1 MRPDTLLIHAGE
13 PRPRDGGA
21 VAMPIYQSSTFE
33 ETEARGYHDIRYAR
47 LSNTPSHDALHGKL
61 AALEEAEAALA
72 TASGMA
78 AVSATLLSILRSGDH
93 LLAQQGVYGGTHDLI
108 TKDLPRLGIE
118 ATFVPGDD
126 PAAWRKAVTPRTRLF
141 YVEALTN
148 PLLRVADLPAA
159 AAFARERDLVSVIDN
174 TFATPL
180 SFRPLRHR
188 FDLVVHSATK
198 YLNGH
203 NDLIA
208 GAVLGSAARVRE
220 VKRTLD
226 HLGGSLDPH
235 ACFLLQ
241 RGLKT
246 LGVRFR
252 HQCATAIAVA
262 QFLEQHP
269 AVARVHHPGLES
281 HPDHARARELFA
293 HFGAMVSFEA
303 KGGAAAAERMFSRL
317 TLPLHAP
324 SLGGAETLVTR
335 PAASSHAGL
344 SAEERAQIGIS
355 DGLVRVSIGLEA
367 KEDLIEDFDRALR
380 D

>member
-1 MRPDTLLIHAGE
+1 MRPDTLLVHAGE

-61 AALEEAEAALA
+61 AALEGAEAALA

-78 AVSATLLSILRSGDH
+78 AVSATLLSVLRAGDH
-93 LLAQQGVYGGTHDLI
+93 VLAQEGVYGGTHDLM
-108 TKDLPRLGIE
+108 TRDLARLGIE
-118 ATFVPGDD
+118 VTFVPGDE
-126 PAAWRKAVTPRTRLF
+126 PSAWRKAATARTRVF
-141 YVEALTN
+141 YVESLTN

-159 AAFARERDLVSVIDN
+159 AAFARERGIVSVIDN

-180 SFRPLRHR
+180 AFRPLRHG

-220 VKRTLD
+220 VKTTLD

-235 ACFLLQ
+235 ACFLLH

-246 LGVRFR
+246 LGVRYR
-252 HQCATAIAVA
+252 QQCATALTVA
-262 QFLEQHP
+262 RFLEKHA
-269 AVARVHHPGLES
+269 AVARVNHPGLES
-281 HPDHARARELFA
+281 HPQHGRARELFA
-293 HFGAMVSFEA
+293 HFGGMLSFEL
-303 KGGAAAAERMFSRL
+303 KGGIDAAERMFARM

-324 SLGGAETLVTR
+324 SLGGPETLMTR

-344 SAEERAQIGIS
+344 SPEERARIGIS
-355 DGLVRVSIGLEA
+355 DALVRVSIGLEA
-367 KEDLIEDFDRALR
+367 PEDLIEDFAKSLG
-380 D
+380 

>member
-1 MRPDTLLIHAGE
+1 MRPDTLLVHAGE

-33 ETEARGYHDIRYAR
+33 ETEAHGYHDIRYAR
-47 LSNTPSHDALHGKL
+47 LSNTPSHESLHNKL

-78 AVSATLLSILRSGDH
+78 AISASLLSVLRAGDH
-93 LLAQQGVYGGTHDLI
+93 LIAQEGLYGGTHDLM
-108 TKDLPRLGIE
+108 TRDLPRLGI
-118 ATFVPGDD
+118 AVTFVPGDD
-126 PAAWRKAVTPRTRLF
+126 PAAWRAAATARTRVL

-159 AAFARERDLVSVIDN
+159 AAFARERDLVSIIDN

-180 SFRPLRHR
+180 ALQPLRHG

-203 NDLIA
+203 SDLIA
-208 GAVLGSAARVRE
+208 GAVMGRSARVRE

-235 ACFLLQ
+235 ACFMLQ

-246 LGVRFR
+246 LGVRYR
-252 HQCATAIAVA
+252 HQCATS
-262 QFLEQHP
+262 L
-269 AVARVHHPGLES
+269 AVARFLENHPSVAGVNHPGLAS
-281 HPDHARARELFA
+281 HPQHARARELFA
-293 HFGAMVSFEA
+293 YFGAMLSFEP
-303 KGGAAAAERMFSRL
+303 KGGAGAAERMFSRL
-317 TLPLHAP
+317 TIPLHAP
-324 SLGGAETLVTR
+324 SLGGPETLVTR
-335 PAASSHAGL
+335 PAASSHVGL
-344 SAEERAQIGIS
+344 TAEERARIGIS

-367 KEDLIEDFDRALR
+367 PEDLIEDFDRALR
-380 D
+380 E